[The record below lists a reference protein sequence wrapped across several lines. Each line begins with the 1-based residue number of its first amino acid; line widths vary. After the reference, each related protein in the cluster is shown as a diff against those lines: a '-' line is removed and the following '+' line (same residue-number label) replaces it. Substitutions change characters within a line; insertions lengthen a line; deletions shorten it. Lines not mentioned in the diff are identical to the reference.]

1 MAEKNDSSVGVLGG
15 VAVMLGLCCGL
26 PVLLASGIAIG
37 VGGFA
42 VGSGV
47 LIAIGIAVAV
57 WALRRRRRNA
67 TSCETNV
74 PSDTTDDLETDRFSS
89 REN

>member
-1 MAEKNDSSVGVLGG
+1 MAGKNDPSVGVHGG

-37 VGGFA
+37 VSGFA

-67 TSCETNV
+67 AACDTDSPSESTDVETV
-74 PSDTTDDLETDRFSS
+74 R
-89 REN
+89 